1 MVEPRRELGEPD
13 PMGSGLQIDKKG
25 VGDYRQIFSLPII
38 FSMVSI
44 KIFKVGKVELKV
56 STIGAS
62 FLLEV

>member
-1 MVEPRRELGEPD
+1 
-13 PMGSGLQIDKKG
+13 MGSGLQIDKKG

-44 KIFKVGKVELKV
+44 KSFKVGKGGVLKV